1 MDILASAGP
10 VNALPAPPTAEQW
23 AQLCASLQGLAVSNG

>member
-10 VNALPAPPTAEQW
+10 VDVLPAPPTAEQW
-23 AQLCASLQGLAVSNG
+23 AQLCASLQV